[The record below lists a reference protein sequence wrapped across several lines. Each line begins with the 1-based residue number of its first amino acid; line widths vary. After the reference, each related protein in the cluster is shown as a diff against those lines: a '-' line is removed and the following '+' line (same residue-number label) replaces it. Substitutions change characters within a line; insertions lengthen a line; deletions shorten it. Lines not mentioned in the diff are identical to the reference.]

1 MSRDS
6 STFKES
12 YNQALRLVA
21 GLGVNGT
28 LPTESA
34 LAAELDVSRTTVRA
48 ILTGLDEAGIITWEG
63 RRKEVLRAP
72 MKGDYFG
79 KSETAS
85 ATDRVSS
92 QFMEYV
98 LNSDLAPGTALH
110 ESELKK
116 RFDVSSTVIREFLI
130 KFSRFGLITKERNRS
145 WMLRGFTRDFA
156 EELFEVREMF
166 ERRAFRRLL
175 EGGSSAPAWQQL
187 IALAPA
193 HEEIL
198 ERIDADYLAFPR
210 LDERFHRTLIENYD
224 NRFMSDFYEIVAMV
238 FHYHY
243 RWNRGNEKQRNR
255 AALIEHLA
263 IIRALEAGD
272 TAAAET
278 AFQTHLAN
286 AKGTMTASALWD

>member
-72 MKGDYFG
+72 VKADYFG

-175 EGGSSAPAWQQL
+175 EGGSGAPAWQQL

-198 ERIDADYLAFPR
+198 ARIDADYLAFPR
-210 LDERFHRTLIENYD
+210 LDERFHRTLIEYYN

-243 RWNRGNEKQRNR
+243 RWNRGNEKERNR

-272 TAAAET
+272 TAAAEA